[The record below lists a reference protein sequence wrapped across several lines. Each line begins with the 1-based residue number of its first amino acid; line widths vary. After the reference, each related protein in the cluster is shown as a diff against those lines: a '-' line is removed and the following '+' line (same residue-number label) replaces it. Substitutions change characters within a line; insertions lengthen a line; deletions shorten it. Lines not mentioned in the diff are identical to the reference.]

1 MLNSKTFFS
10 NPAISPGQV
19 YCQVLKIFRAE
30 WQTFVGLLLA
40 CVAPWGLFI
49 PFKILMVVI
58 WAGIF
63 HDDQQQSVITGKD
76 ISTSLL
82 FLCIWLF
89 FAGLAIL
96 AISTLQGATIRA
108 VAEIYTGK
116 RPSWLACLKVGWKNM
131 FKITCFGFLVV
142 LACCTAFLPFVVGVL
157 AAIYS
162 NTSSSSPDYYCL
174 FFFVYF
180 MVIAIV
186 GATMIAGPSM
196 IVVEGKSVIEA
207 MKSSWHLC
215 KTDIC
220 FVYFFLLQTL
230 ANFIFR
236 DLLGSLSS
244 RSDPVAMATALGL
257 YSLIVSFAMVPL
269 TMM

>member
-1 MLNSKTFFS
+1 MF
-10 NPAISPGQV
+10 
-19 YCQVLKIFRAE
+19 
-30 WQTFVGLLLA
+30 
-40 CVAPWGLFI
+40 
-49 PFKILMVVI
+49 M
-58 WAGIF
+58 
-63 HDDQQQSVITGKD
+63 
-76 ISTSLL
+76 SLL
-82 FLCIWLF
+82 FLWLL

-96 AISTLQGATIRA
+96 AVSTLQGATIRA

-131 FKITCFGFLVV
+131 FKITCFGLLVMF
-142 LACCTAFLPFVVGVL
+142 ASCTAFLPFVVGVL

-162 NTSSSSPDYYCL
+162 NPRSSSPDYYCL
-174 FFFVYF
+174 LFFVYF

-207 MKSSWHLC
+207 MKSSWDLC
-215 KTDIC
+215 KKTDIC

-236 DLLGSLSS
+236 DLLDSLSS
-244 RSDPVAMATALGL
+244 RSDPVTMTSALGL

>member
-40 CVAPWGLFI
+40 CVAPWGLFT

-76 ISTSLL
+76 MSMSLL
-82 FLCIWLF
+82 FLCIWLL

-116 RPSWLACLKVGWKNM
+116 RPS
-131 FKITCFGFLVV
+131 
-142 LACCTAFLPFVVGVL
+142 
-157 AAIYS
+157 
-162 NTSSSSPDYYCL
+162 
-174 FFFVYF
+174 
-180 MVIAIV
+180 
-186 GATMIAGPSM
+186 
-196 IVVEGKSVIEA
+196 
-207 MKSSWHLC
+207 
-215 KTDIC
+215 
-220 FVYFFLLQTL
+220 
-230 ANFIFR
+230 
-236 DLLGSLSS
+236 
-244 RSDPVAMATALGL
+244 
-257 YSLIVSFAMVPL
+257 
-269 TMM
+269 